1 MCLQS
6 KININHVLTY
16 KTGGFVI
23 FRHNKTV
30 NITAAMLSMICK
42 DVRKEP
48 ILSTTLDSN
57 DELRADLSMHSFWQR
72 LQKAYVDVRVFYPFA
87 PSYWDQSLATVMK
100 TLENQKI
107 RKCSQLILDGENGY
121 FTPLVFTTNA
131 GMSTET
137 KYLYR
142 WINQLLCEKSDVS
155 YIDTVVLAIVSF
167 EHLSFA

>member
-6 KININHVLTY
+6 KINIDHALTY

-87 PSYWDQSLATVMK
+87 PS
-100 TLENQKI
+100 
-107 RKCSQLILDGENGY
+107 
-121 FTPLVFTTNA
+121 
-131 GMSTET
+131 
-137 KYLYR
+137 
-142 WINQLLCEKSDVS
+142 
-155 YIDTVVLAIVSF
+155 
-167 EHLSFA
+167 